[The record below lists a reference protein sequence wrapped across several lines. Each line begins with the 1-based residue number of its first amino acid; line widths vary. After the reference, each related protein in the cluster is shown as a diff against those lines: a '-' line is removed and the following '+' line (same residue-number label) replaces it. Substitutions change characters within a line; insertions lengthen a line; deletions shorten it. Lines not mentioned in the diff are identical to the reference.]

1 MLLNKCA
8 QTSLSCMVISLI
20 TLQGV
25 KEYLT
30 KPEDDGKYV
39 LFKLKLVNKN
49 IVIVNYS
56 ELLVFYLNS
65 KMHIMDHPCVQPV
78 E

>member
-1 MLLNKCA
+1 
-8 QTSLSCMVISLI
+8 MVVSLI
-20 TLQGV
+20 TLQSV

-30 KPEDDGKYV
+30 KPEEDGKYV

-56 ELLVFYLNS
+56 ELLV
-65 KMHIMDHPCVQPV
+65 
-78 E
+78 